1 MNKSKL
7 YSKRFFLSIIMLH
20 ALYFG
25 LMVMQLIHLNFEN
38 AIIINTASFVIF
50 LVGLLIISPSLNKDS
65 ETFSIKFLLMTTVQM
80 LLFMLG
86 ILVILYGG
94 LADQK
99 ITGFHF
105 TGLFIA
111 GLILQSVLLIK
122 LKNH

>member
-1 MNKSKL
+1 
-7 YSKRFFLSIIMLH
+7 MLH

-38 AIIINTASFVIF
+38 AVIINTASFVIF

-86 ILVILYGG
+86 IVVILYGG
-94 LADQK
+94 LTDQK

>member
-1 MNKSKL
+1 
-7 YSKRFFLSIIMLH
+7 MLH

-25 LMVMQLIHLNFEN
+25 LMVMQLIHLNSEN
-38 AIIINTASFVIF
+38 AVIINTASFVIF

-99 ITGFHF
+99 ITGFNF